1 LLLYSCLFYWVIG
14 KQENKTKKLNRLSKE
29 NEMPKISVAGARK
42 FVCSVSFK
50 AGEAERWR
58 DCVTHS
64 QGEKAYSGRGEWLFF
79 VAGVFDKRMREMWFS
94 YTDD

>member
-1 LLLYSCLFYWVIG
+1 
-14 KQENKTKKLNRLSKE
+14 LNRLSKE
-29 NEMPKISVAGARK
+29 NGIPKISVGARK

-58 DCVTHS
+58 DCVIHS
-64 QGEKAYSGRGEWLFF
+64 FSERKGVDSGRGEWLF
-79 VAGVFDKRMREMWFS
+79 VTRVFDKRMREMWFS